1 MRLLAL
7 LLAPGL
13 RSFCRAA
20 ILALLVIAPPAA
32 AEKVLRYAFEIAETG
47 FDPAQIN
54 DVYSSYIVAHI
65 YDSPLRLE
73 YLARPYKMRPNTAAA
88 MPEVSADGKVWTI
101 RIRPGIYFADDPVFK
116 GKRRELT
123 AQDYVYSL
131 KRHWDPKNKSQQLY
145 LVDGRVVGMDAIRK
159 SALAGGKFDYDR
171 EVEGVK
177 AIDRYTYRVTFNEPY
192 PNFVYSLA
200 SNCNLT
206 CAVAREVIEG
216 YPDRTMEH
224 PVGTNAYRLKEW
236 RRSSRIVLERNPS
249 FREERYDETAP
260 ADDPEAQEFAARLHG
275 RRLPM
280 IDRVEV
286 YIIEEVQPRWLAFLN
301 AEHDLID
308 RMPFEFVNIAAPEGR
323 LAPNLQKRRIRMSR
337 NNEHD
342 LTFIYFGMENP
353 VVGGYTADKVALRRA
368 IALGIDA
375 AEWIRAVYYGQ
386 AIPAQ
391 STVPPSAFGADP
403 EVASPL
409 AEFNPAKAKALLDV
423 YGYVDRDGDGYREMP
438 DGQKLVLEIASVPD
452 SRGKRT
458 DELWRKDMDR
468 IGIKTE
474 FRKNQWPQHLKDS
487 RAGKLMIWNLGWL
500 AGDPDADT
508 FYQILYGASKGQ
520 ANHSRFDLPAWNA
533 LYKQARV
540 LPDSPQRDRLYRE
553 MDRLFFVYAP
563 LRPIAHRTITG
574 LAQPW
579 VIGYRRNGLA
589 RMFWQYLDIDESAL
603 PAPRA
608 RGAAAAAAPAR

>member
-1 MRLLAL
+1 MRLLL
-7 LLAPGL
+7 PL
-13 RSFCRAA
+13 RAA
-20 ILALLVIAPPAA
+20 ILALVLIAPPAA
-32 AEKVLRYAFEIAETG
+32 AEKVLRYAFQIAETG

-54 DVYSSYIVAHI
+54 DVYSSIIVAHI
-65 YDSPLRLE
+65 YDSPLKLE
-73 YLARPYKMRPNTAAA
+73 YLARPYKLSPNTAAA
-88 MPEVSADGKVWTI
+88 MPEVSPDGKVWTI

-116 GKRRELT
+116 GKKRELT

-177 AIDRYTYRVTFNEPY
+177 VIDRYTYRVTFVEPN

-224 PVGTNAYRLKEW
+224 PVGTGPYRLKEW
-236 RRSSRIVLERNPS
+236 RRSSRMVLERNPG
-249 FREERYDETAP
+249 FRDERYEETAP
-260 ADDPEAQEFAARLHG
+260 ADDPEAQEFAAKLRG

-286 YIIEEVQPRWLAFLN
+286 YIIEEAQPRWLAFLN

-308 RMPFEFVNIAAPEGR
+308 RTPFEFVNIAAPEGR
-323 LAPNLQKRRIRMSR
+323 LAPNLAKRKIKMSR

-342 LTFIYFGMENP
+342 LIFAYFGMENP
-353 VVGGYTADKVALRRA
+353 VLGGYTADKVALRRA
-368 IALGIDA
+368 ISLGIDPD
-375 AEWIRAVYYGQ
+375 EWIRAVFYGQ
-386 AIPAQ
+386 AIVAQ
-391 STVPPSAFGADP
+391 STVPPTAFGADP
-403 EVASPL
+403 DLASPL

-423 YGYVDRDGDGYREMP
+423 YGYVDRDGDGYRELP
-438 DGQKLVLEIASVPD
+438 DGSRLVLEVASVPD
-452 SRGKRT
+452 SQGKRQ
-458 DELWRKDMDR
+458 DELWRKWMDR
-468 IGIKTE
+468 IGLRTE
-474 FRKNQWPQHLKDS
+474 FKKNQWPQHLKDS

-508 FYQILYGASKGQ
+508 FYQILYGISKGQ

-533 LYKQARV
+533 LYKQARA

-574 LAQPW
+574 LAHPW
-579 VIGYRRNGLA
+579 LVGFRRNGLS
-589 RMFWQYLDIDESAL
+589 RPLWQYLDIDESAL

-608 RGAAAAAAPAR
+608 REARAAAAPAR

>member
-1 MRLLAL
+1 MRLLFL
-7 LLAPGL
+7 
-13 RSFCRAA
+13 RAA
-20 ILALLVIAPPAA
+20 ILALVLTAPPAA
-32 AEKVLRYAFEIAETG
+32 AEKVLRYAFQIAETG

-54 DVYSSYIVAHI
+54 DVYSSIIVAHI
-65 YDSPLRLE
+65 YDAPLKLE
-73 YLARPYKMRPNTAAA
+73 YLARPYKISPNTAAA
-88 MPEVSADGKVWTI
+88 MPDVSADGKVWTI
-101 RIRPGIYFADDPVFK
+101 RIKPGIYFADDPVFK
-116 GKRRELT
+116 GKKRELT

-145 LVDGRVVGMDAIRK
+145 LVDGRVPGMDALRK
-159 SALAGGKFDYDR
+159 AALAGGKFDYDR

-177 AIDRYTYRVTFNEPY
+177 AIDRYTYRVTFNEPN

-236 RRSSRIVLERNPS
+236 RRSSRMVLERNPG
-249 FREERYDETAP
+249 FREELYNETAP
-260 ADDPEAQEFAARLHG
+260 ADDPEAQAFAARLHG

-286 YIIEEVQPRWLAFLN
+286 YVIEEVQPRWLAFLN

-308 RMPFEFVNIAAPEGR
+308 RVPFEFVNLAAPEGR
-323 LAPNLQKRRIRMSR
+323 LAPNLQKRRIQMSR

-342 LTFIYFGMENP
+342 LIFAYFGMENP
-353 VVGGYTADKVALRRA
+353 VVGGYTPEKVALRRA
-368 IALGIDA
+368 ISLGIDPD
-375 AEWIRAVYYGQ
+375 EWIRAVYYGQ
-386 AIPAQ
+386 AIVAQ
-391 STVPPSAFGADP
+391 STVPPNAFGADP
-403 EVASPL
+403 DLASPL

-423 YGYVDRDGDGYREMP
+423 YGYVDRDGDGYRELP
-438 DGQKLVLEIASVPD
+438 DGSKLVLEIASVPD
-452 SRGKRT
+452 SQGKRQ
-458 DELWRKDMDR
+458 DELWRKWMDR
-468 IGIKTE
+468 IGVRTE
-474 FRKNQWPQHLKDS
+474 FKKNQWPQHLKDS

-508 FYQILYGASKGQ
+508 FYQILYGISKGQ

-540 LPDSPQRDRLYRE
+540 LPDSPQRDTLYRE
-553 MDRLFFVYAP
+553 MDRLFFAYAP
-563 LRPIAHRTITG
+563 LRPIAHRTLTG

-579 VIGYRRNGLA
+579 LVGFRRNGLK
-589 RMFWQYLDIDESAL
+589 RELWTYLDIDESAL
-603 PAPRA
+603 PSPQSRA
-608 RGAAAAAAPAR
+608 GAAAAAPAR